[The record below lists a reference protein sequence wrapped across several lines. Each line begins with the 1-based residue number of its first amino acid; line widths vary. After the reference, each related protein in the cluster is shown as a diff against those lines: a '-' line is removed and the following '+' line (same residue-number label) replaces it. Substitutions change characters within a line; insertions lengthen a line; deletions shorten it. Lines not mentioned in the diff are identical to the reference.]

1 MPKINLRIRLVI
13 SHMLVVLL
21 SMGILTLT
29 GNSINPLLFERR
41 VQEMR
46 RQGLLDLDDPWQ
58 EAEVITQEFR
68 RYWGL
73 SMAAA
78 IAVSTTGAIGLSY
91 FAAQRISS
99 HLQGLTKVTQ
109 QFSEGNFQA
118 RMPNSEIPEL
128 NYLSQSF
135 NRMAHS
141 LEDSEQKRS
150 ELISDMTHELRTPLT
165 VTRGYLER
173 LLDGKT
179 APSAELYQNLIQE
192 NRRLERLVNN
202 LQELSKAQSGSIPI
216 KLEAIA
222 LQPLLSML
230 VERFAE
236 QLLDDP
242 SLALEYNSSS
252 ATVIGDRDCLD
263 QVLVNLIGN
272 AIQYTESGTIIVR
285 TYDENAFV
293 WIEVQDTGIGIDTA
307 DLPHVFERFW
317 RADKARSRRSG
328 GTGIG
333 LAITQCLVELQGGTI
348 EVKSQLNQG
357 STFRFRLPS
366 N

>member
-1 MPKINLRIRLVI
+1 MAKINLLTRLLF
-13 SHMLVVLL
+13 SHLLVVLL
-21 SMGILTLT
+21 SMMIVTLS
-29 GNSINPLLFERR
+29 GVSLNPLLFDRR

-46 RQGLLDLDDPWQ
+46 DKGFLDVDSRTEQKL
-58 EAEVITQEFR
+58 ITQEFHDSWGR
-68 RYWGL
+68 SMTISIALGTVGAMGL
-73 SMAAA
+73 SFLVARRIRAPLQKL
-78 IAVSTTGAIGLSY
+78 TT
-91 FAAQRISS
+91 
-99 HLQGLTKVTQ
+99 VTQ
-109 QFSEGNFQA
+109 EFSEGNFKL

-135 NRMAHS
+135 NRMANS

-173 LLDGKT
+173 LLEGKT
-179 APSAELYQNLIQE
+179 TPSPELYQNLIQE

-202 LQELSKAQSGSIPI
+202 LQELSKAQSGSMPL
-216 KLEAIA
+216 KLQAIE
-222 LQPLLSML
+222 LKPLLSML
-230 VERFAE
+230 VERFNE
-236 QLLDDP
+236 QLIDDP
-242 SLALEYNSSS
+242 SLELENNTHSL
-252 ATVIGDRDCLD
+252 TVVADRDCLE

-272 AIQYTESGTIIVR
+272 AIQYTESGTIKVR
-285 TYDENAFV
+285 AYHENDWV
-293 WIEVQDTGIGIDTA
+293 WIEVQDTGIGINSD

-348 EVKSQLNQG
+348 EVRSQPNQG
-357 STFRFRLPS
+357 STFRFCLPS
-366 N
+366 